1 MVSSFLAWKGRAHIV
16 KQTMKRILPLIA
28 VFAMLVMLSA
38 CGRQVEDTALTEE
51 TAALVETHEAVGVLK
66 AFLPDGEHIRVD
78 HEAIP
83 GFMEAMT
90 MSFAVKDTTL
100 FQSVLVED
108 SIRFT
113 LTVTGDDMYVSS
125 LDKVEPR

>member
-1 MVSSFLAWKGRAHIV
+1 
-16 KQTMKRILPLIA
+16 MKRILPLIA
-28 VFAMLVMLSA
+28 VFAMLVTLSA
-38 CGRQVEDTALTEE
+38 CGRQVGETPEDTASREE
-51 TAALVETHEAVGVLK
+51 LPAPVETHEAVGVLK
-66 AFLPDGEHIRVD
+66 AFLPDGEHIRLD

-100 FQSVLVED
+100 LQSVLVED

>member
-1 MVSSFLAWKGRAHIV
+1 
-16 KQTMKRILPLIA
+16 MKRILPLIA

-51 TAALVETHEAVGVLK
+51 TAVLVETHEAVGVLK

-78 HEAIP
+78 HEEIP

-90 MSFAVKDTTL
+90 MSFAVEDTTL
-100 FQSVLVED
+100 LQGIQVED

-113 LTVTGDDMYVSS
+113 LTVTGDDISVSA
-125 LDKVEPR
+125 LARVE

>member
-1 MVSSFLAWKGRAHIV
+1 
-16 KQTMKRILPLIA
+16 MKRILPLIA
-28 VFAMLVMLSA
+28 VFAMLVTLSA
-38 CGRQVEDTALTEE
+38 CGQQAEESQEDTESTEE
-51 TAALVETHEAVGVLK
+51 TAAPVETHEAVGVLK

-125 LDKVEPR
+125 LDKVEPL